1 MAQSFKIHVH
11 PKVKTAITFSSAAL
25 AFALIALGSG
35 KINKNGIEVSALA
48 ALGDVIPGRA
58 VSSVSEAQRKANLE
72 ALYAR
77 NELYRQLDSGTR
89 SPEEIQKELTDAIGT
104 ADGIEFKK
112 GAFDRAY
119 KLSMVMTHFK
129 SQEGTP
135 YEVLFIHN
143 FAING
148 LREDG
153 VTLYSRR
160 IDGVEE
166 NTTSNI
172 LIVPQTLELN
182 ENSEPVLNSKNQM
195 TYLFQLEP
203 HVSLR
208 PFDHRDPEAI
218 GGFKE
223 LSSKVFN
230 PLSLLARPDTFENG
244 SYHQQIITPDG
255 PIWNTQVTLRRT
267 DIGTVTLEVRAQEV
281 GSSVTQTS
289 VLVYEEL

>member
-1 MAQSFKIHVH
+1 MSQGFKIKVS
-11 PKVKTAITFSSAAL
+11 PKVKTAITFSSAAF

-48 ALGDVIPGRA
+48 AIADVVPGRA
-58 VSSVSEAQRKANLE
+58 APSISEAQRKANLQ

-89 SPEEIQKELTDAIGT
+89 TPEELQKDLTDAIGS

-129 SQEGTP
+129 SAEANP

-153 VTLYSRR
+153 VTLYTRR

-166 NTTSNI
+166 SVTSNS
-172 LIVPQTLELN
+172 LVVPQTLELN
-182 ENSEPVLNSKNQM
+182 EMTEPVLNPKNQM

-218 GGFKE
+218 GGFKGLTPE
-223 LSSKVFN
+223 VFN
-230 PLSLLARPDTFENG
+230 PLALLNRPDTFENG
-244 SYHQQIITPDG
+244 SYRQQIMATDG
-255 PIWNTQVTLRRT
+255 RIWNTQVTLRRT
-267 DIGTVTLEVRAQEV
+267 DIGTVTLEVRAQEI
-281 GSSVTQTS
+281 GSKTTQTS